1 MKREIRLVFNDNFA
15 TVWEDMGTS
24 VHGYLDPAAA
34 MDDNQH
40 HSLRRRSKSLPIPS
54 FHGSL
59 ASKTAFRDPLF
70 RRYSHKLLDYAL
82 LWTQPPDFKVLL
94 SQHSASALIPSL
106 LGTLRAPELSTPPQA
121 TTVRRSTFPPH
132 ATLSSRPSLRKTKLH
147 QLGQNFQ
154 PVMQVMLPGPVAFL
168 GVLAS
173 AMVGLAGEKFVVNDS
188 SDQLEGMKER
198 AENGRTDQCRID
210 TPKFWSQKKHR
221 IICQVFY
228 ASPITMG
235 ADTKRYTKGWASIEL
250 DNNKI
255 DWTYFRGNAIAWV
268 LLVSFVGYVSGLTA
282 ILRDEGSVERIY
294 EDDES

>member
-1 MKREIRLVFNDNFA
+1 MGRFQAWVTLVQSLTSRGPRLRENPR
-15 TVWEDMGTS
+15 
-24 VHGYLDPAAA
+24 
-34 MDDNQH
+34 
-40 HSLRRRSKSLPIPS
+40 
-54 FHGSL
+54 SL
-59 ASKTAFRDPLF
+59 ASKTAFRDSLF

-94 SQHSASALIPSL
+94 SQHSASAFIPSL
-106 LGTLRAPELSTPPQA
+106 LGTLRAPELSTPP
-121 TTVRRSTFPPH
+121 
-132 ATLSSRPSLRKTKLH
+132 LRKTKLH
-147 QLGQNFQ
+147 QRGQNIQ

-173 AMVGLAGEKFVVNDS
+173 AMVRLAGEKFVVNDS
-188 SDQLEGMKER
+188 SDQLEALNKFR
-198 AENGRTDQCRID
+198 SD